1 MVRASLYEKD
11 INQKTLQ
18 ISKLESKLTA
28 LKKNPYYNKYIVV
41 DYINKNTG
49 HLNYAVLYEYLNQLR
64 KNLLSEFKQFKVN
77 RLVLQVQPEKITIKT
92 AVPNYDVIYKSWGMI
107 DKLSNQ
113 VFVKKINI
121 SEFKNINNTVNF
133 NIGLQTK

>member
-28 LKKNPYYNKYIVV
+28 LKKNPYYNKYTMV
-41 DYINKNTG
+41 DYINKNVSN
-49 HLNYAVLYEYLNQLR
+49 LNYAVLYEYLNQLR

-77 RLVLQVQPEKITIKT
+77 RLILQVQPEKITIKT

-121 SEFKNINNTVNF
+121 SEFKNVNNTVNF
-133 NIGLQTK
+133 NIDLQTK